1 MEPNIETNTQF
12 SVEADGDPADMIVEE
27 FEPVGDHFYLD
38 LSVEGFEET
47 SMVLDGLDMDVLE
60 FQSEE
65 MMDDVE
71 ENSSMDETADT
82 DIYVSFSE
90 VASTNPDEHPL
101 KLVDYSFS
109 DEDSIDS
116 DHGRMDDEF
125 EMNRNGDTVD
135 QEDMME
141 DSEGFQEAIGEFVCD
156 ADSSVIWSESDCSDK
171 SMFTED
177 ETNAVQCRVRNMK
190 LLFLRKTPMILK
202 LKK

>member
-1 MEPNIETNTQF
+1 
-12 SVEADGDPADMIVEE
+12 
-27 FEPVGDHFYLD
+27 
-38 LSVEGFEET
+38 
-47 SMVLDGLDMDVLE
+47 MVLDGLDMDVLE

-65 MMDDVE
+65 IMDDVE

-101 KLVDYSFS
+101 KLVDYSVS
-109 DEDSIDS
+109 DEYSIDS

-171 SMFTED
+171 SMVTED
-177 ETNAVQCRVRNMK
+177 ETNAVQCSVRNMK